1 MLWKNKFGMINRK
14 WFSCFWDG
22 LTPPMRE
29 VFRGVGRFQLEFQL
43 RGSQYHSTEAQE
55 KVGCS
60 LWAVSTTA
68 VARQIVD
75 WTWSDSII
83 GRMNI
88 VGACVTIWPCI
99 WVTTILNIKLQYELQ
114 FYPPVIKSMEWK
126 TLYLSMVFPL
136 THPCSGGFSGAT
148 CDFFRGSH
156 SIPGMWNWM
165 CHKVD
170 PPIIQSQEGTEVKL
184 GFRRV
189 PLKNILQLLSMTYIT
204 WWEAP
209 SFRLKLPKPTR

>member
-99 WVTTILNIKLQYELQ
+99 SVTTILNIKLQYELQ

-126 TLYLSMVFPL
+126 TLFIDGFPTYTSMF
-136 THPCSGGFSGAT
+136 GGILR
-148 CDFFRGSH
+148 CHMWFFQRVSFY
-156 SIPGMWNWM
+156 SWY
-165 CHKVD
+165 
-170 PPIIQSQEGTEVKL
+170 VKL
-184 GFRRV
+184 DV
-189 PLKNILQLLSMTYIT
+189 S
-204 WWEAP
+204 
-209 SFRLKLPKPTR
+209 

>member
-68 VARQIVD
+68 VARQNRRLDVVRLHN
-75 WTWSDSII
+75 WTDEHCWSLRYHLTMHISHHNFEHQTSVWTSILPSSDKEHGMENTLFI
-83 GRMNI
+83 DGFPTYTSMF
-88 VGACVTIWPCI
+88 GG
-99 WVTTILNIKLQYELQ
+99 ILRCHMWFFQRVS
-114 FYPPVIKSMEWK
+114 FYSW
-126 TLYLSMVFPL
+126 Y
-136 THPCSGGFSGAT
+136 
-148 CDFFRGSH
+148 
-156 SIPGMWNWM
+156 
-165 CHKVD
+165 
-170 PPIIQSQEGTEVKL
+170 VKL
-184 GFRRV
+184 DV
-189 PLKNILQLLSMTYIT
+189 S
-204 WWEAP
+204 
-209 SFRLKLPKPTR
+209 